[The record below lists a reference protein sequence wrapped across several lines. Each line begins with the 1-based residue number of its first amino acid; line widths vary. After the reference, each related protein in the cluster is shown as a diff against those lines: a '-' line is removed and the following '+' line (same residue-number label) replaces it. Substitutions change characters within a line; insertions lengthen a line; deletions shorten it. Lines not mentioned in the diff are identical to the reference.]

1 MTQKLLILNVIL
13 ILLGTLPSVSR
24 ARILNNVEVYRRCYT
39 QLTQKAVPPK
49 DPVLLQIKAG
59 SKLPVAACMELL
71 DRAKFRTSDGN
82 RLDNPTDPLAITV
95 LNTMNQVHQTFFLI
109 TDLAETSFVNTISGM
124 KGMYDPGEPA
134 LYYTKALFDTSSSFS
149 SIVTSN
155 IYLRADRT
163 TNNPTVSTENINM
176 SASIFVADP
185 DFSWASIG
193 NLLGVTPTGARNIAS
208 TKGAADMGAT
218 RGGGILG
225 MPTYL
230 LETVNEPANNFRANS
245 FTMPRKW
252 AKSVISDFLCR
263 ELPIARLSDTDGF
276 VDRSANAHPFRQESA
291 CTQCHA
297 SMDRMAAVNRNF
309 QYLNLRPDS
318 FVLSGGTFATT
329 YPTNSGLDGTAWPSI
344 ITTNYYQRPTIGV
357 LFYRDYQGVLVN
369 QTITSISDLG
379 AKLAT
384 KDDFYICAAKHY
396 YQYFTGVNVDILDP
410 QDARNRNK
418 GPAMEIHKTNVVN
431 LGLALK
437 SNQSLRTLINSIFN
451 LDVYKRSDLGIQ

>member
-1 MTQKLLILNVIL
+1 MNQKYLIINSIL
-13 ILLGTLPSVSR
+13 ILMGMLPSISR
-24 ARILNNVEVYRRCYT
+24 ARILSNVEVYRRCYT

-82 RLDNPTDPLAITV
+82 RLDNPTDPVAINV

-109 TDLAETSFVNTISGM
+109 TDLAETTFVNTIAGM

-134 LYYTKALFDTSSSFS
+134 LYYTKALFDSTSAFS

-155 IYLRADRT
+155 NNLRADRI
-163 TNNPTVSTENINM
+163 TNNPTVSTENNNV
-176 SASIFVADP
+176 STSVFAADP
-185 DFSWASIG
+185 NFSWASIG
-193 NLLGVTPTGARNIAS
+193 SLLGVMPTGTRTIAS
-208 TKGAADMGAT
+208 TIGSADMGAT

-225 MPTYL
+225 TPTYL
-230 LETVNEPANNFRANS
+230 LETVNEPSNLKTNS
-245 FTMPRKW
+245 FTMTRKW

-276 VDRSANAHPFRQESA
+276 VDSSTNAHPFRQESA

-309 QYLNLRPDS
+309 QYLNLRPS
-318 FVLSGGTFATT
+318 SNAISGGTFATT
-329 YPTNSGLDGTAWPSI
+329 YPTNSSLDGTAWPSI

-357 LFYRDYQGVLVN
+357 LFYRDYQGALVN

-384 KDDFYICAAKHY
+384 KDDFYLCAAKHY
-396 YQYFTGVNVDILDP
+396 YQYFTGVNVDIIDP

-418 GPAMEIHKTNVVN
+418 GPDMEIHKTNVVN

-437 SNQSLRTLINSIFN
+437 TNQSLRTLINSIFN
-451 LDVYKRSDLGIQ
+451 LDIYKRSDLGIQ